1 MLFNSYIFIL
11 IFLPVCLIGYY
22 TLNHFRLF
30 KTGLIFLLG
39 MSLWFYGYFNPW
51 YLILI
56 CTSIGAN
63 YLIYR
68 LLILPKGE
76 KTRKLIFAAGIIFN
90 LGVLGYFKYTD
101 FFIRNINVVFRTD
114 IPLQNIL
121 LPLGISFFTFQQ
133 ISFIADTCRVVP
145 DDAARYTLLEYAAY
159 IAFFPQLVA
168 GPIVTHDILVPQLK
182 DPDKKSVD
190 WEYMSKGLAI
200 FTLGLA
206 KKVLLADAFGN
217 VVKLCFPTV
226 EVLNTSSAAIAMLS
240 YTFQIYFDFSGYSD
254 MAVGLGWMLNIDLP
268 VNFNSPY
275 KAKSV
280 SEFWERWHMTLTS
293 FFTKYVYIPLG
304 GSRRGT
310 AATYRNIFIV
320 FFLSGLWHG
329 AGWNFIL
336 WGVMHGIVMIL
347 ERAFKSLLDRIPGII
362 RWVFT
367 FGFINVT
374 WVFFRSADIKSAL
387 AMLRCIAGLNFD
399 SIDLVTGLYSP
410 FMKKLMDQLQLSG
423 ILPSFVPVILF
434 LAFALAVVTLLPN
447 ARALAERSVRY
458 RLTAAGLAVLLTWCV
473 FSFSGMSTFLYF
485 NF

>member
-11 IFLPVCLIGYY
+11 IFLPLCLAGYY
-22 TLNHFRLF
+22 TLNHFGLF
-30 KTGLIFLLG
+30 REGLIFLLG

-63 YLIYR
+63 YLFYR
-68 LLILPKGE
+68 LLILPKYE
-76 KTRKLIFAAGIIFN
+76 KTRKLIFTAGILFN

-101 FFIRNINVVFRTD
+101 FFIRNINAVFRTD

-133 ISFIADTCRVVP
+133 ISFITDTYRGVP
-145 DDAARYTLLEYAAY
+145 DKAARYTLIEYAAY

-182 DPDKKSVD
+182 DPGKKKIN

-226 EVLNTSSAAIAMLS
+226 EVLNTASASIAMLS

-254 MAVGLGWMLNIDLP
+254 MAVGLGWMLGIDLP
-268 VNFNSPY
+268 VNFDSPY

-304 GSRRGT
+304 GSRKGK

-336 WGVMHGIVMIL
+336 WGVMHGMAMIF
-347 ERAFKSLLDRIPGII
+347 ERAFKNLLDRIPGVI
-362 RWVFT
+362 RWIFT

-374 WVFFRSADIKSAL
+374 WVFFRAADIKSAL
-387 AMLRCIAGLNFD
+387 VMLRCIAGMNFD
-399 SIDLVTGLYSP
+399 SIDLITGLYSP
-410 FMKKLMDQLQLSG
+410 FMKKLMDQLQLTG
-423 ILPSFVPVILF
+423 ILPSSVPVIMF
-434 LAFALAVVTLLPN
+434 LVFALAIVLLLPN
-447 ARALAERSVRY
+447 AKALAERSTRY
-458 RLTAAGLAVLLTWCV
+458 KLAATGLAVLLTWCV
-473 FSFSGMSTFLYF
+473 LSFSGMSTFLYF

>member
-11 IFLPVCLIGYY
+11 LFLPLCLAGYY
-22 TLNHFRLF
+22 TINHFGF
-30 KTGLIFLLG
+30 HKTGLLFLLG

-51 YLILI
+51 YLLLI
-56 CTSIGAN
+56 CASISTN
-63 YLIYR
+63 YCIYR
-68 LLILPKGE
+68 LLLLNKNTGRNRIIL
-76 KTRKLIFAAGIIFN
+76 IAGIIFN

-101 FFIRNINVVFRTD
+101 FFIKNINAVFKTD
-114 IPLQNIL
+114 IPLQDIL

-133 ISFIADTCRVVP
+133 ISFIADTYREQP
-145 DDAARYTLLEYAAY
+145 DAEFRYSFLEYAAY

-182 DPDKKSVD
+182 DENKKSID

-217 VVKLCFPTV
+217 VVNLCFPSV
-226 EVLNTSSAAIAMLS
+226 ELLNTATAFIVMLS

-254 MAVGLGWMLNIDLP
+254 MAIGLGWMLNIDLP

-280 SEFWERWHMTLTS
+280 SEFWDRWHMTLTS

-304 GSRRGT
+304 GSRKG
-310 AATYRNIFIV
+310 AARANMNVFIV
-320 FFLSGLWHG
+320 FLLSGLWHG

-336 WGVMHGIVMIL
+336 WGIMHGIAMIF
-347 ERAFKSLLDRIPGII
+347 ERVFSKYIIKIPNAI
-362 RWVFT
+362 RWVLT
-367 FGFINVT
+367 FGFVNVT
-374 WVFFRSADIKSAL
+374 WVFFRASDIRSAL
-387 AMLRCIAGLNFD
+387 SLLRSIAGLNSD
-399 SIDLVTGLYSP
+399 SIDLIAGQYSP
-410 FMKKLMDQLQLSG
+410 FMKKLAEQLSLSG
-423 ILPSFVPVILF
+423 MLPPFIPIVLF
-434 LAFALAVVTLLPN
+434 LAAALIIVLFLPN
-447 ARALAERSVRY
+447 AKAIAERSVNY
-458 RLTAAGLAVLLTWCV
+458 KLTAIGLAVLLTWCV
-473 FSFSGMSTFLYF
+473 FSFSGMTTFLYF